1 MASHCTRGGSGW
13 LLGNIS
19 SQKEWSGRGMG
30 CPGSGGVTIPGGV
43 PDLWRCGMEEH
54 GQWAWWGGLGLD
66 MVILEVFSY
75 LYDSIQFITPQSGL
89 FAASLV
95 QLNQRQSITFSS
107 LH

>member
-1 MASHCTRGGSGW
+1 
-13 LLGNIS
+13 
-19 SQKEWSGRGMG
+19 
-30 CPGSGGVTIPGGV
+30 
-43 PDLWRCGMEEH
+43 
-54 GQWAWWGGLGLD
+54 LD